1 MGIISHHTVNPS
13 PVNPLLKK
21 FIVCL
26 VAGLTTSAL
35 LLMLGHSGTIA
46 WFPPVVVFSL
56 VGSVLLISLVFPIIW
71 QHREQKHADR
81 ADWVYAVLF
90 AIIKYTVAFNIASF
104 GWKKIFGLQFIV
116 SPEIASKPMNQQS
129 GEVLTW
135 FYFGHSYA
143 LGLLIALTQLAG
155 AYFLLYRKTFLLST
169 LVLFTLM
176 LNIALVDIF
185 YQMNVGAL
193 IQAVVLT
200 IGLLFLLLSEYRKLM
215 DIFIRTAPTGPSVQI
230 ESPSL
235 WQAIRLSAIL
245 LSLLFT
251 YYLAVR

>member
-1 MGIISHHTVNPS
+1 M
-13 PVNPLLKK
+13 NPLLKK
-21 FIVCL
+21 FITCL

-35 LLMLGHSGTIA
+35 LLVLGHSGTIA

-56 VGSVLLISLVFPIIW
+56 VGFVLLSSLVFPIIW
-71 QHREQKHADR
+71 QYREQKHTDR
-81 ADWVYAVLF
+81 TDWVYAVLF

-116 SPEIASKPMNQQS
+116 SPEIASRPMNQQS
-129 GEVLTW
+129 GEMLTW
-135 FYFGHSYA
+135 FYFGYSHT

-155 AYFLLYRKTFLLST
+155 AYFLLYRRTFLLST

-185 YQMNVGAL
+185 YQMNAGAL

-200 IGLLFLLLSEYRKLM
+200 IGLLFLLLSEYQKLV
-215 DIFIRTAPTGPSVQI
+215 DIFIRSAPTVSSIQI

-235 WQAIRLSAIL
+235 RQAIRLSAIL

-251 YYLAVR
+251 YYIAVR